1 MENRYSESEL
11 ITFLDWLADKG
22 LLNSSTA
29 KSRKI
34 AAVKILGALDD
45 HEKLNLRS
53 IDREQTFQRFFN
65 KYSKDFTPD
74 SLSTYKSRFNSA
86 LDDFLRWVDNPA
98 GFKISSSSKP
108 ARAKSKDLQEPV
120 SKKTLANRSNGDVA
134 TPPPSPPLSNLPGS
148 IVFPIPVR
156 NDVVVQLHNLPMDL
170 TPMEAER
177 ICAVIKALALPNE
190 SKAN

>member
-29 KSRKI
+29 RSRKI
-34 AAVKILGALDD
+34 AAVKVLGALDD

-98 GFKISSSSKP
+98 GFKIGSSSKLG
-108 ARAKSKDLQEPV
+108 RAKSKDAQESV
-120 SKKTLANRSNGDVA
+120 SKKTSVNKSNGGNEA
-134 TPPPSPPLSNLPGS
+134 PSLNHLSNLPGS

-170 TPMEAER
+170 TAMEAER
-177 ICAVIKALALPNE
+177 ICAVIKALALPNG